1 MSHEGDHETVGELSD
16 NEAMALREA
25 LDDEYR
31 AWATYDQVIADFGE
45 VPPFSNIRQ
54 AEARHIAALLTLFER
69 YSLPIPPNPWPGK
82 TPRYPNIDAACVAG
96 VQAEIENAA
105 LYDRL
110 LASTRRPDIL
120 AVLQALRSASQDR
133 HLPAFQRCAQRS
145 AGGGGG
151 RGAGRRMHG
160 RGRA

>member
-1 MSHEGDHETVGELSD
+1 MDASIELD
-16 NEAMALREA
+16 EQERQVLLAA
-25 LDDEYR
+25 LDDEYK
-31 AWATYDQVIADFGE
+31 AHATYDQVMLDFG
-45 VPPFSNIRQ
+45 PALPFVNIVE

-82 TPRYPNIDAACVAG
+82 TPRYPSIDAACVAG

-110 LASTRRPDIL
+110 LASTRRPDIR

-133 HLPAFQRCAQRS
+133 HLPAFQRCALRS
-145 AGGGGG
+145 AGGGG
-151 RGAGRRMHG
+151 RGAGRRMRG
-160 RGRA
+160 GGRA

>member
-1 MSHEGDHETVGELSD
+1 MAASIEL
-16 NEAMALREA
+16 NEQEAQALLAA
-25 LDDEYR
+25 LDDEYKSHT
-31 AWATYDQVIADFGE
+31 TYDQVIHDFGP
-45 VPPFSNIRQ
+45 VLPFINIVE
-54 AEARHIAALLTLFER
+54 AEAQHIAALVTLFER
-69 YSLPIPPNPWPGK
+69 YSLPVPPNPWPGK
-82 TPRYPNIDAACVAG
+82 TPRYQSVDAACVAA
-96 VQAEIENAA
+96 VQGEIDNAA

-151 RGAGRRMHG
+151 RGAGRGMHG

>member
-1 MSHEGDHETVGELSD
+1 MVAASIKLDER
-16 NEAMALREA
+16 EAQALLEA
-25 LDDEYR
+25 LDDEYK
-31 AWATYDQVIADFGE
+31 AHTTYDQVIHDFGP
-45 VPPFSNIRQ
+45 VRPFINIVE

-69 YSLPIPPNPWPGK
+69 YGLPVPPNPWPGK
-82 TPRYPNIDAACVAG
+82 APHYPDIDAACVAA
-96 VQAEIENAA
+96 VQAEIDNAA

-110 LASTRRPDIL
+110 LASTRRPDVL

>member
-1 MSHEGDHETVGELSD
+1 MDASIELD
-16 NEAMALREA
+16 EQERQALLAA
-25 LDDEYR
+25 LDDEYK
-31 AWATYDQVIADFGE
+31 AHATYDQVMLDFG
-45 VPPFSNIRQ
+45 PALPFVNIVE
-54 AEARHIAALLTLFER
+54 AEARHIAALVTLFER
-69 YSLPIPPNPWPGK
+69 YSLPVPPNPWPGK
-82 TPRYPNIDAACVAG
+82 APHYQSVDAACVAA
-96 VQAEIENAA
+96 VQGEIDNAA

>member
-1 MSHEGDHETVGELSD
+1 MMAESTQLDQQ
-16 NEAMALREA
+16 EAQTLLAA
-25 LDDEYR
+25 LDDEYK
-31 AWATYDQVIADFGE
+31 AHTTYDQVILDFGP
-45 VPPFSNIRQ
+45 VRPFVNIVE

-69 YSLPIPPNPWPGK
+69 YSLAVPPNPWPGK
-82 TPRYPNIDAACVAG
+82 TPHYQSVDAACVAA
-96 VQAEIENAA
+96 VQAEIDNAA

-145 AGGGGG
+145 AGGAGG

-160 RGRA
+160 RGQA

>member
-1 MSHEGDHETVGELSD
+1 MAESIELD
-16 NEAMALREA
+16 RQEERALLAA
-25 LDDEYR
+25 LDDEYKSH
-31 AWATYDQVIADFGE
+31 ATYDQVIRDFGP
-45 VPPFSNIRQ
+45 VRPFVNIVE
-54 AEARHIAALLTLFER
+54 AEARHIAALVTLFDR
-69 YSLPIPPNPWPGK
+69 YGLPVPPDPWPGK
-82 TPRYPNIDAACVAG
+82 APRYQSVDAACVAA
-96 VQAEIENAA
+96 VQAEIDNAA

-145 AGGGGG
+145 ADGGGHS
-151 RGAGRRMHG
+151 GAGRRMRA

>member
-1 MSHEGDHETVGELSD
+1 MAASIELD
-16 NEAMALREA
+16 EREAQALLEA
-25 LDDEYR
+25 LDDEYK
-31 AWATYDQVIADFGE
+31 AHTTYDQVIHDFGP
-45 VPPFSNIRQ
+45 VRPFINIVE
-54 AEARHIAALLTLFER
+54 AEARHIAALVTLFER
-69 YSLPIPPNPWPGK
+69 YGLPVPPNPWRGK
-82 TPRYPNIDAACVAG
+82 APRYQSVDAACVAA
-96 VQAEIENAA
+96 VQAEIDNAA

-151 RGAGRRMHG
+151 RGAGRGMHG

>member
-1 MSHEGDHETVGELSD
+1 MVASIELD
-16 NEAMALREA
+16 AQEAQALLDA
-25 LDDEYR
+25 LDDEYK
-31 AWATYDQVIADFGE
+31 AHATYGQVILDFGP
-45 VPPFSNIRQ
+45 VRPFTNIVE
-54 AEARHIAALLTLFER
+54 AEARHIAALVTLFER
-69 YSLPIPPNPWPGK
+69 YSVPVPPNPWRGK
-82 TPRYPNIDAACVAG
+82 TPRYPSVDAACVAA
-96 VQAEIENAA
+96 VQAEIDNAA

-151 RGAGRRMHG
+151 GGRGAGGRMHG

>member
-1 MSHEGDHETVGELSD
+1 MDASIELD
-16 NEAMALREA
+16 EQERQALLAA
-25 LDDEYR
+25 LDDEYK
-31 AWATYDQVIADFGE
+31 AHATYDQVMLDFG
-45 VPPFSNIRQ
+45 PALPFVNIVE

-82 TPRYPNIDAACVAG
+82 TPRYPSIDAACVAG